1 MTRRGIARQ
10 AESQYREIRAIDLRR
25 QGWTYGE
32 IAKEVGYADHTG
44 ARLAVLRGMQ
54 RALQEPADELRE
66 MEATRLDALQQA
78 YWRPALDGDVKAATI
93 LLKLMERRSKLL
105 GLDQPIK
112 VESNVTV
119 FEGGSELDAEVQ
131 RLAEFLASNANTDSG
146 SITAA
151 LAIEAGSPGADES

>member
-1 MTRRGIARQ
+1 
-10 AESQYREIRAIDLRR
+10 
-25 QGWTYGE
+25 
-32 IAKEVGYADHTG
+32 
-44 ARLAVLRGMQ
+44 MQ